1 MKKMSLVLFLILL
14 LLVTACS
21 NNVVTYKGES
31 DNWSVSCVV
40 QNSNSSAS
48 YEYEIRYLGKNP
60 SSIENVNYKFISENI
75 NISEETPFN
84 TVIKGKAENRPLFL
98 DEDQFVVEIGWEG
111 NTEKVVVKK

>member
-1 MKKMSLVLFLILL
+1 MSLILFLLLL

-21 NNVVTYKGES
+21 NNVVNYKGES

-48 YEYEIRYLGKNP
+48 YEYVIRYLGNNP
-60 SSIENVNYKFISENI
+60 SSIEKVNYKFLSENI
-75 NISEETPFN
+75 NTSEETPFN
-84 TVIKGKAENRPLFL
+84 TTIKGKAENRPPFL
-98 DEDQFVVEIGWEG
+98 DEDEFVVEIGWEG